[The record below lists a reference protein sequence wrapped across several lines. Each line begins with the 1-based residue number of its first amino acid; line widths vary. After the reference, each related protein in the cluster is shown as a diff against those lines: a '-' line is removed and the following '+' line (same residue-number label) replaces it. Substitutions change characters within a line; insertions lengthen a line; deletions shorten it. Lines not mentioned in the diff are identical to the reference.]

1 MIREMTLL
9 QIASAEAPYNRPA
22 LGVRAARLLGLA
34 EAMGLLPPA
43 APIARLDRKA
53 ILGPVRHMVREG
65 IGRNA
70 ALEFETADDPERLAE
85 LLDRLHAE
93 LLASPAPH
101 TEVLQ
106 LVDLLGH
113 DLLARLVSAS
123 PSSLRRYATGER
135 TTPDDVAAR
144 LHHLA
149 VIASHLAGGYND
161 FGIRRWFGR
170 ARPQLGGRSPADAL
184 GADWDPDGPDAQ
196 QVLRLAEALNSS
208 PAT

>member
-1 MIREMTLL
+1 MIREMTVL

-34 EAMGLLPPA
+34 EAMGLLPTA

-53 ILGPVRHMVREG
+53 ILGPVRHLLRQG

-85 LLDRLHAE
+85 LLDRLYTE
-93 LLASPAPH
+93 LLASPAPQ
-101 TEVLQ
+101 TEADQ
-106 LVDLLGH
+106 LVDLLGL
-113 DLLARLVSAS
+113 DLLARLAGAS
-123 PSSLRRYATGER
+123 PTSLRRYTTGER

-161 FGIRRWFGR
+161 FGIRRWFLR
-170 ARPQLGGRSPADAL
+170 PRPQLEGRSPAGAL
-184 GADWDPDGPDAQ
+184 GSDWDPDGRDAQ

>member
-1 MIREMTLL
+1 MTVL

-34 EAMGLLPPA
+34 EAMGLLPTA
-43 APIARLDRKA
+43 APIARLDRRA
-53 ILGPVRHMVREG
+53 ILGPVRHLLRQG

-93 LLASPAPH
+93 LLASPSPQ
-101 TEVLQ
+101 TEAHQ
-106 LVDLLGH
+106 LGYLLGL
-113 DLLARLVSAS
+113 DLLARLTCAS
-123 PSSLRRYATGER
+123 PTSLRRYATAER
-135 TTPDDVAAR
+135 TAPDDVAAR

-149 VIASHLAGGYND
+149 VIASHLAGGYNE
-161 FGIRRWFGR
+161 FGIRRWFLR
-170 ARPQLGGRSPADAL
+170 PRPQLKGRTPADAL
-184 GADWDPDGPDAQ
+184 GSDWDPDGRAAQ
-196 QVLRLAEALNSS
+196 QVLGLAEALNSS